1 MEATRRADISSLIVD
16 MWLTIKEAATRANV
30 SVKTIRRR
38 IDEGLLR
45 YARTAGDSGHYR
57 IDSESLDDLYLR
69 SGKKAKAVLRS
80 MGL

>member
-1 MEATRRADISSLIVD
+1 
-16 MWLTIKEAATRANV
+16 MWLTIRQAADRANV

-69 SGKKAKAVLRS
+69 TNKKAVAVLKS
-80 MGL
+80 FGL